1 MASAQGGVGVPTKDT
16 GEAAPATVETTYPA
30 QEDGSATANGEGTQ
44 PTVLSTY
51 PAHPDDDVEEESD
64 MDESRGVYK
73 AVSRGGNDGPSTT
86 AWVVPKAGN
95 TRKAQQGMGQGSL
108 PAMSNGT
115 AEGAVV
121 GPIGLAKSITFK
133 PMQGFP
139 RGEASASF
147 MQHLREGH
155 ASYHPDCWE
164 CTTAKM
170 QETKVPFGPSKGAQE
185 IQEAGWRL
193 AMDFKGPLKPDLYG
207 NIWQQQ
213 IVETQSRYGGV
224 YGLPSKHAE
233 GSVKGTLLFLA
244 ELRRVSKSNMDIA
257 SVHSD
262 GGTEFTGA
270 LSKYCLEHGIRKTDS
285 GRYRPELNRIA
296 ENRIKA
302 GYQRVRA
309 MLGTCTGGADYY
321 DELAGPALQRAN
333 FLINRVPWTT
343 GTDPYKALRGAA
355 YQRDSRDHIFGC
367 LIAPLIPK
375 EIRANSL
382 APVAKIGVYLGSSEK
397 TPGAI
402 ILAPITFDYEHKRWV
417 LHAPEEATSYKA
429 FDSIFPLRL
438 LPTAGGRTLG
448 QFMEGII
455 PLHKQARYRRG
466 SR

>member
-1 MASAQGGVGVPTKDT
+1 MPTKDT

-64 MDESRGVYK
+64 MDESQGVYK

-115 AEGAVV
+115 AEGGVV
-121 GPIGLAKSITFK
+121 DPIGLAKSIIFE
-133 PMQGFP
+133 PLQGFP

-213 IVETQSRYGGV
+213 IVETQSRYGG
-224 YGLPSKHAE
+224 
-233 GSVKGTLLFLA
+233 
-244 ELRRVSKSNMDIA
+244 
-257 SVHSD
+257 
-262 GGTEFTGA
+262 
-270 LSKYCLEHGIRKTDS
+270 
-285 GRYRPELNRIA
+285 
-296 ENRIKA
+296 
-302 GYQRVRA
+302 
-309 MLGTCTGGADYY
+309 
-321 DELAGPALQRAN
+321 
-333 FLINRVPWTT
+333 
-343 GTDPYKALRGAA
+343 
-355 YQRDSRDHIFGC
+355 
-367 LIAPLIPK
+367 
-375 EIRANSL
+375 
-382 APVAKIGVYLGSSEK
+382 
-397 TPGAI
+397 
-402 ILAPITFDYEHKRWV
+402 
-417 LHAPEEATSYKA
+417 
-429 FDSIFPLRL
+429 
-438 LPTAGGRTLG
+438 
-448 QFMEGII
+448 
-455 PLHKQARYRRG
+455 
-466 SR
+466 